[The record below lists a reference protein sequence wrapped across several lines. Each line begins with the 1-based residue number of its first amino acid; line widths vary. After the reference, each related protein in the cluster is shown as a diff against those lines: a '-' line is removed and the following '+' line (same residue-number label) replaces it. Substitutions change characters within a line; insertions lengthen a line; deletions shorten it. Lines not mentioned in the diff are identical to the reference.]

1 MTRRGFARIALS
13 LVAVVC
19 FADRARSDDYAAGP
33 RAGKY
38 LILSYGATNRP
49 PLVLGSCELS
59 EGGKYKAF
67 LPGDKPQGEGTY
79 AYDAA
84 KREVTWKTGPYVGQW
99 EGKFE
104 IDREGKTHKIRLK
117 STTIATNSTDSG
129 R

>member
-1 MTRRGFARIALS
+1 VIQKQISSVGLILIAATFFAGNLRG
-13 LVAVVC
+13 
-19 FADRARSDDYAAGP
+19 DDYSSGP

-49 PLVLGSCELS
+49 PLVLGSCVLS
-59 EGGKYKAF
+59 EGGKYEAF
-67 LPGDKPQGEGTY
+67 LPGDNSQGEGTY
-79 AYDAA
+79 TYDAA

-117 STTIATNSTDSG
+117 RTTIATNSTDG
-129 R
+129 